1 MILETNDH
9 FQLGKLRTSNDK
21 LFTAKTCEHIAIGF
35 VLPIYYLENVGRE
48 NEYFPFI
55 AEDVF
60 FEKMDEILKDHGTS
74 QRHEMTTMKNDE
86 KAQCCNNLLFM
97 Q

>member
-1 MILETNDH
+1 M
-9 FQLGKLRTSNDK
+9 
-21 LFTAKTCEHIAIGF
+21 
-35 VLPIYYLENVGRE
+35 LPIYYLENIGRE

-74 QRHEMTTMKNDE
+74 
-86 KAQCCNNLLFM
+86 
-97 Q
+97 